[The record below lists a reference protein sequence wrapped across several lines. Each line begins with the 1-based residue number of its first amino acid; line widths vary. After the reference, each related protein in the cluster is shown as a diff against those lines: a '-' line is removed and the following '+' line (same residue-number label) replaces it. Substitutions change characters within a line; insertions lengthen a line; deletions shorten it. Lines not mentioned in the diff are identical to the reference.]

1 MLVECRCYPP
11 DFVWCLFF
19 HISYWAAM
27 LGCRFLVCSG
37 FSDRYI
43 FLHTVF
49 ICVCILNMFQAWF
62 SVHCEDWSLSSSCL
76 VWLLLGCRFLVCF
89 GFSDIAI
96 YLYVCIY
103 IPNMF
108 QAWFTVHRAEWS
120 LPSSCLICLLQSSP
134 KQLAEC
140 VDLLLQLDEPP
151 EQLCDEF
158 LSQWVLYLQH
168 SPSSLC
174 SFSKLG
180 RHLQHSAH
188 AEGRLSCAPCGGDL

>member
-1 MLVECRCYPP
+1 MLVKCRCYPP

-62 SVHCEDWSLSSSCL
+62 TVHCEDWSLSSSCL

-89 GFSDIAI
+89 GET
-96 YLYVCIY
+96 YLYLYILVVTYLYIYMSAFIFQTCFKHGLLFIVQNDHCRHLVWFVCCS
-103 IPNMF
+103 
-108 QAWFTVHRAEWS
+108 RA
-120 LPSSCLICLLQSSP
+120 PSSW
-134 KQLAEC
+134 
-140 VDLLLQLDEPP
+140 
-151 EQLCDEF
+151 
-158 LSQWVLYLQH
+158 LSV
-168 SPSSLC
+168 
-174 SFSKLG
+174 
-180 RHLQHSAH
+180 
-188 AEGRLSCAPCGGDL
+188 